1 MDCKTVLLEKMD
13 AAAIRYEFPGWDD
26 GEINSLTGAMT
37 VSGIAAGDERYLI
50 FEIIENSLSEG
61 VIQNIA
67 LIFGTGETKEW
78 LHVGNGILLDLK
90 DERGKFQ
97 IGFGELTL
105 NIRGQSVTVPL
116 DREELI
122 ANGYLPAETEALT
135 EDALLFKIV
144 DSIPKELLYSTLDYL
159 KESFALPENARRLFQ
174 IESWYHPTA
183 EELDGKEQLKPSSFP
198 DLIEIADAVC
208 SNREPSQLSDKP
220 NTNWRHHK

>member
-1 MDCKTVLLEKMD
+1 M
-13 AAAIRYEFPGWDD
+13 
-26 GEINSLTGAMT
+26 
-37 VSGIAAGDERYLI
+37 
-50 FEIIENSLSEG
+50 
-61 VIQNIA
+61 
-67 LIFGTGETKEW
+67 
-78 LHVGNGILLDLK
+78 
-90 DERGKFQ
+90 
-97 IGFGELTL
+97 
-105 NIRGQSVTVPL
+105 TVPL

-144 DSIPKELLYSTLDYL
+144 DSIPKELLYSSLDYL